1 MYEPRTCVTCVRT
14 DATRNQHLLVS
25 VFFRDVFIPND
36 MDDLLERQKVAAIRR
51 HPLRKYLDYVEID
64 GRHLFDVKHN
74 QTGGIDAGVML
85 LKTST

>member
-1 MYEPRTCVTCVRT
+1 
-14 DATRNQHLLVS
+14 
-25 VFFRDVFIPND
+25 
-36 MDDLLERQKVAAIRR
+36 MDDLLERQKLAAIRR
-51 HPLRKYLDYVEID
+51 HPLGKYLDYVEID